1 MVGTLFTTLS
11 MMDTLGSLLAGP
23 IVAKTFSWS
32 MRLDGIWKGL
42 PFVMSF
48 LLCGAAVL
56 MLSGAGSKGLPVEA
70 DDDEERSSF
79 LPRDCEAS
87 SERDSGVSR

>member
-1 MVGTLFTTLS
+1 MIGTLFTTLS

-42 PFVMSF
+42 PYIMSF
-48 LLCGAAVL
+48 LICVGAVL
-56 MLSGAGSKGLPVEA
+56 ALFGADSAGLPVRT
-70 DDDEERSSF
+70 DDNEERTSL
-79 LPRDCEAS
+79 LPGGTE
-87 SERDSGVSR
+87 EG